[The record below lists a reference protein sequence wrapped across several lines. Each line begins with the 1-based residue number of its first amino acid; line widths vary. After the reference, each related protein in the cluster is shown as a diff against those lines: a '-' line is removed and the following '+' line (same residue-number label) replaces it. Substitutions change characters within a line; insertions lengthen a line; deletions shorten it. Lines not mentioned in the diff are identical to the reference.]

1 LFKDQEERN
10 NLMSTPD
17 QQLAFSARFLRRSF
31 ALACAALLLLLL
43 GSSANAS
50 SMTVLQFGQTNP
62 LDIITA
68 TDVAGTTT
76 LSTAG
81 NIDGGLVSVPVTI
94 TNFLGTPG
102 LAIPAFETFVGVMST
117 GPATGSV
124 SQPFSGT
131 IEITS
136 GIGGTG
142 LNYLTATFGPGPGGS
157 SPTLAGTSGGFT
169 ANLTAS
175 DPPQS
180 LVLTTDP
187 IFTTILSPPSSM
199 NIAIGNI
206 TPALGTAGGS
216 IDSFIAQNSGT
227 FSAST
232 TVIPEPGTLCL
243 ASFGVVFG
251 VLVYRK
257 KR

>member
-1 LFKDQEERN
+1 MFKDQEDRN

-62 LDIITA
+62 FDVITA
-68 TDVAGTTT
+68 TDSAGVTT

-81 NIDGGLVSVPVTI
+81 NPDGGGVSVPVTI

-102 LAIPAFETFVGVMST
+102 LAIPAFETFVNVMST

-131 IEITS
+131 IEFTS
-136 GIGGTG
+136 APGGAGI
-142 LNYLTATFGPGPGGS
+142 NFLTATFGPAGGS
-157 SPTLAGTSGGFT
+157 SPTLAGTSGGLT

-187 IFTTILSPPSSM
+187 VFSTILSPPSSM

-206 TPALGTAGGS
+206 APALGTSGGS
-216 IDSFIAQNSGT
+216 IAGFTAQNSGT

>member
-1 LFKDQEERN
+1 
-10 NLMSTPD
+10 MSTPD

-62 LDIITA
+62 FDIITA
-68 TDVAGTTT
+68 TDNGVTTT

-81 NIDGGLVSVPVTI
+81 NVDGGGVSVPVTI

-102 LAIPAFETFVGVMST
+102 LAIPAFETFVNVMST

-131 IEITS
+131 IEFTS
-136 GIGGTG
+136 APGGAGI
-142 LNYLTATFGPGPGGS
+142 NFLTATFGPAGGS
-157 SPTLAGTSGGFT
+157 SPTLAGTSGGLT

-180 LVLTTDP
+180 LALSTDP

-206 TPALGTAGGS
+206 TPPLGTSGSTIAG
-216 IDSFIAQNSGT
+216 FTAQNSGT
-227 FSAST
+227 FSASA

-243 ASFGVVFG
+243 ASFAVVFG